1 MSHEPHLDRF
11 EFERAHQ
18 AEEYRARASALARGE
33 YEEPGRVPRKP
44 AVWAAAIKDAAQ
56 AYRFPTLL
64 LPLLLL
70 VVMGIGSYD
79 SMHDVR
85 GDRMLGALPMFAP
98 AVLAIWWSIRGA
110 FMKEPN
116 IGRLLARIYSGA
128 YGSIPLILGGML
140 TTTVLWQVPS
150 NRAAVEDAS
159 WHYWWA
165 KIFGSASV
173 KSGTA
178 SLGEQLLITGLV
190 GLLIAAFAG
199 MLTVFVLVLPIVGIR
214 RSREVF
220 GAELP
225 NQRRA
230 VGYITVGFAILV
242 VGIALVVLGG
252 PDMSFAAAGEWLS
265 GDGSVGSAGT
275 GFGAEDWMALGWIFG
290 VGAMILSAVVI
301 GIGFIH
307 GFRDPGERPDLY

>member
-1 MSHEPHLDRF
+1 MRRRHAIEP
-11 EFERAHQ
+11 EA
-18 AEEYRARASALARGE
+18 
-33 YEEPGRVPRKP
+33 GRVPRRP
-44 AVWAAAIKDAAQ
+44 AVWAAAIKDVAQ
-56 AYRFPTLL
+56 AYHFPTLL

-70 VVMGIGSYD
+70 VVMGFGSYD
-79 SMHDVR
+79 SMHDAR

-110 FMKEPN
+110 FMKEPS

-140 TTTVLWQVPS
+140 TTAVLWQVPS
-150 NRAAVEDAS
+150 NRAAVEGAS

-165 KIFGSASV
+165 KVLGSASV
-173 KSGTA
+173 KTGTA
-178 SLGEQLLITGLV
+178 SLGEQVLLIGLM
-190 GLLIAAFAG
+190 GWLIAAFAG
-199 MLTVFVLVLPIVGIR
+199 MMTVFILVIPIVGIR

-242 VGIALVVLGG
+242 VGIALVALGG
-252 PDMSFAAAGEWLS
+252 PDMSFAAAGEWLR
-265 GDGSVGSAGT
+265 GEGSTGT
-275 GFGAEDWMALGWIFG
+275 GTVVEDWMALAWIFG
-290 VGAMILSAVVI
+290 IGAMILSAIVI
-301 GIGFIH
+301 GMGFIH
-307 GFRDPGERPDLY
+307 GYRDPGERPDLY